1 MVDHKD
7 SKGFRWTVLSLLGVC
22 LILLVGLQIIMPANT
37 VSRAPQVVAAAMPV
51 SQSSDMAETSQ
62 AKADQPDSLHVKSGL
77 SVKDLRQTFNKLDY
91 RLDDVLQG
99 EQAVPRLFL
108 ASLPHDLKAMKQ
120 VEERKSV
127 FFRSL
132 LPLVLKIN
140 EEIRRERARVL
151 RLHHR
156 VRLGLDIVAE
166 DRIWLSTVFERYG
179 VEDSKFDE
187 LLRRMDV
194 VPPSLALAQ
203 AAEESGWGT
212 SRFVREGNALF
223 GQWTFDP
230 NDKGIVPSQRADG
243 KSHRIRAFD
252 SIKASLQAYVHNL
265 NTHKAYRKLRQKRAN
280 LRAQRQPV
288 GGAQLA
294 TTLDKYS
301 ERGEH
306 YVASLQ
312 AIIEANQLHQFDDT
326 TLADEMLVAT
336 SEKNEDDGE
345 T

>member
-7 SKGFRWTVLSLLGVC
+7 SKGFRWAVLSLLGTC
-22 LILLVGLQIIMPANT
+22 LIMLVALQLSMPANT
-37 VSRAPQVVAAAMPV
+37 VSRAPEVIAAAPV
-51 SQSSDMAETSQ
+51 SQPLPLDEAAQ
-62 AKADQPDSLHVKSGL
+62 ASADKPDSLHVRNRV
-77 SVKDLRQTFNKLDY
+77 SVDDLQRAFKKIDYKLEG
-91 RLDDVLQG
+91 VLEG

-108 ASLPHDLKAMKQ
+108 ASLPHDLKSVKQ
-120 VEERKSV
+120 VEERKSL

-140 EEIRRERARVL
+140 EDIRRDRTRVL

-166 DRIWLSTVFERYG
+166 DHIWLSTVFERYG
-179 VEDSKFDE
+179 VEENKFDE

-230 NDKGIVPSQRADG
+230 NDKGIVPTQRAEG

-252 SIKASLQAYVHNL
+252 SIKSSLQAYVHNL
-265 NTHKAYRKLRQKRAN
+265 NTHKAYTKLRQKRAV

-301 ERGEH
+301 ERGEQ

-312 AIIEANQLHQFDDT
+312 AIIEANQLREFDDT
-326 TLADEMLVAT
+326 ALADEMLVAT
-336 SEKNEDDGE
+336 SEKSEGDGE